1 MEGNL
6 NRFIR
11 RKEVG
16 QMNLLGTATL
26 HIYSLILVSS
36 LLAVWIKKCIQTKG
50 KDFKCVF
57 LIPIFLYL
65 INL

>member
-1 MEGNL
+1 
-6 NRFIR
+6 
-11 RKEVG
+11 
-16 QMNLLGTATL
+16 MNIFGSAML
-26 HIYSLILVSS
+26 HAYSLILVSM
-36 LLAVWIKKCIQTKG
+36 LFVVWIKKCIQSKG